1 MAGHTV
7 TDLTHLIAELTE
19 NAVRFSPPDTTVS
32 IRARPSWQ
40 QPGGQLLTVED
51 WGVGMPPPQLA
62 AANALLAKP
71 PEVDLS
77 VSQRLGFHVVARL
90 AARHGITCRCRPP
103 RARGLRRW
111 SASPAP

>member
-1 MAGHTV
+1 MVFVADEQLAVAGHTV

-19 NAVRFSPPDTTVS
+19 NAVRFSPPETTVS

-62 AANALLAKP
+62 AANVLAKP
-71 PEVDLS
+71 RRWIWRCRAGGIP
-77 VSQRLGFHVVARL
+77 RGARL
-90 AARHGITCRCRPP
+90 AARQAYGR
-103 RARGLRRW
+103 
-111 SASPAP
+111 